1 MVISTPGVGGGV
13 VLRISSYRD
22 YQRIFAGELKFSISG
37 SLGGSDS
44 FASILFF
51 FFNRDFN
58 VCIKPPRNVYGLE
71 ISAWDLLEIKF
82 WPGHFLGF

>member
-1 MVISTPGVGGGV
+1 M

-58 VCIKPPRNVYGLE
+58 VCIKPPGNVYGLE
-71 ISAWDLLEIKF
+71 ISAWDLFEIKF

>member
-1 MVISTPGVGGGV
+1 M

-37 SLGGSDS
+37 SLGGSES

-58 VCIKPPRNVYGLE
+58 VCIKPPGNVYGLE
-71 ISAWDLLEIKF
+71 ISAWDLFEIKF
-82 WPGHFLGF
+82 WLGHFLGF